1 MIGARK
7 RGRKLSVISGRVLTG
22 VVMAEKIV
30 EERTAAQPG
39 YGGVAKFLH
48 WLIVVLLVAQFTVA
62 WTMPDINPRTPPS
75 TLIDLHFSVGVTI
88 LFIALL
94 RFLWRWG
101 HPVPLLRDNVPIWQD
116 WTARTTHALLY
127 LLLFVLPILGWV
139 DAGFR
144 ALPIHFYEI
153 VTIPP
158 IVGESRA
165 LAGRTGDIHTLVSY
179 VLLGVV
185 GLHVLAALYHHF
197 WRRDRVFLR
206 MLPDNR

>member
-7 RGRKLSVISGRVLTG
+7 LGRKLSVISSRVLTG
-22 VVMAEKIV
+22 VVMAEKII
-30 EERTAAQPG
+30 EERTAEQLG

-48 WLIVVLLVAQFTVA
+48 WLIVVLLIAQYAVA

-75 TLIDLHFSVGVTI
+75 TLIDLHFSIGVTI
-88 LFIALL
+88 LFLALL
-94 RFLWRWG
+94 RLLWRWR
-101 HPVPLLRDNVPIWQD
+101 HPVPLIRDNVPAWQD

-127 LLLFVLPILGWV
+127 ILLFLLPILGWV

-144 ALPIHFYEI
+144 ALSIHFYET

-158 IVGESRA
+158 IVGASSA

-179 VLLGVV
+179 ILLGVV

-197 WRRDRVFLR
+197 WLRDRVLER
-206 MLPDNR
+206 MLPGKE